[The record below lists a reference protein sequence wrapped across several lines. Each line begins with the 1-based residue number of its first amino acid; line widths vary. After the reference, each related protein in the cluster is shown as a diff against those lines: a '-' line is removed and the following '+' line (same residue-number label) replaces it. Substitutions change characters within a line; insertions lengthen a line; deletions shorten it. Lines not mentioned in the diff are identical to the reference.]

1 MRSSSSSA
9 TVTPSRRPG
18 RLLCP
23 ETWTVSLRKGGMRST
38 TSCAWRCGPPK
49 MGTRSRDRFVV
60 WNPHGSESHPPRL
73 EHILDPALP
82 QPLPPEDSRHPVR
95 RGQPLRPSHPRNPGS
110 PPENRRKGIPQRRA
124 RGRDRDDKGRD
135 GGRGSHEARGRLLGR
150 KNALATSVALA
161 VE

>member
-1 MRSSSSSA
+1 MLSTTRSGWSSSPA
-9 TVTPSRRPG
+9 
-18 RLLCP
+18 
-23 ETWTVSLRKGGMRST
+23 RK
-38 TSCAWRCGPPK
+38 A
-49 MGTRSRDRFVV
+49 TRSRDRFVV
-60 WNPHGSESHPPRL
+60 WNLYRSESHPPRL

-124 RGRDRDDKGRD
+124 RGRDRDDKRRD
-135 GGRGSHEARGRLLGR
+135 GGRGRHEARGRLLGR